1 MRSRLQ
7 HLANRLVYGERA
19 TPYEVL
25 ARSSQRAVAA
35 EGDDEMLERIPR
47 LIVLGTGASEATL
60 WIADEGVLKPAAWWP
75 ERESPSTSPQSA
87 DDGPWSDPAAD
98 YSVPVER
105 DGELLGG
112 LSLVASRGETI
123 APAEE
128 ELVQNLASG
137 LGLALRN
144 ARLTDDLR
152 HQVEELAASR
162 ERILRA
168 ADAARRGLEQDLDM
182 GPQQEL
188 VAVKVKLGV
197 VRSKAEAQ
205 DAPKTAEV
213 LAQLEKDT
221 GTAIESVRDFARGVY
236 PPLLEAEG
244 LAVAISAEG
253 AKSALPVTIHAGEI
267 GRYPREI
274 ETAVFFSILESLQN
288 AAKYSDAASATVTLD
303 DDGERLRFAVSDDG
317 RGFDPGAVDGG
328 SGIPGMADRLD
339 AAGGT
344 LMIESAPGSGTSVVG
359 LVPT

>member
-1 MRSRLQ
+1 
-7 HLANRLVYGERA
+7 
-19 TPYEVL
+19 
-25 ARSSQRAVAA
+25 
-35 EGDDEMLERIPR
+35 
-47 LIVLGTGASEATL
+47 
-60 WIADEGVLKPAAWWP
+60 
-75 ERESPSTSPQSA
+75 
-87 DDGPWSDPAAD
+87 
-98 YSVPVER
+98 
-105 DGELLGG
+105 
-112 LSLVASRGETI
+112 
-123 APAEE
+123 
-128 ELVQNLASG
+128 
-137 LGLALRN
+137 
-144 ARLTDDLR
+144 
-152 HQVEELAASR
+152 
-162 ERILRA
+162 
-168 ADAARRGLEQDLDM
+168 M

-197 VRSKAEAQ
+197 VKSQAQ
-205 DAPKTAEV
+205 SANAPKTAEV
-213 LAQLEKDT
+213 LAQLEQDT

-317 RGFDPGAVDGG
+317 RGFDPGAADGG